1 MTYQYQE
8 SIDNEI
14 PINSMEEIL
23 NTDSNIQYNSEDDS
37 YSGPES
43 NNISGYSDY
52 DSDLEDTNYLEE
64 IPLKD
69 KFIPYLYKHQIE
81 AINAKAKYKKCLVNM
96 WCGTGKTRT
105 FTVSIFND
113 EKNLNVIVFPSLGL
127 INQYNNDYFN
137 NDN

>member
-8 SIDNEI
+8 SIDSEKS
-14 PINSMEEIL
+14 INSMEEEIL

-43 NNISGYSDY
+43 DNISEYSDY

-69 KFIPYLYKHQIE
+69 KF
-81 AINAKAKYKKCLVNM
+81 
-96 WCGTGKTRT
+96 
-105 FTVSIFND
+105 
-113 EKNLNVIVFPSLGL
+113 
-127 INQYNNDYFN
+127 
-137 NDN
+137 